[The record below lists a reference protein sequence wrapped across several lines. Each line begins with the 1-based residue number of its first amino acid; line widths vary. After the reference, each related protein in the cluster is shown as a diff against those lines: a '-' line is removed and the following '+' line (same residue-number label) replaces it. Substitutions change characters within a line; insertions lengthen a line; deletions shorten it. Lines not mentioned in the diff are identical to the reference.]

1 MKEPEFERLFTRL
14 LITFENGS
22 EICYAYNRESLMT
35 LGMFKLEYD
44 ESYFIELG
52 HILTINDEKYE
63 VVNINF
69 KLYPELYDLS
79 GNYGINMYGI
89 TEPTDYN
96 SQVGIFVKSV
106 K

>member
-96 SQVGIFVKSV
+96 SQVVIFVKSV